1 MELFANA
8 NNSRIKAR
16 KDGRIVRNVVTNVAH
31 IPWPISFH
39 YSHLFQWSS
48 GSSFP
53 RFAITV
59 FDRSSGQSNKCSTLL
74 SSGPRMP
81 PPFVTGFVHHRCVKI
96 SRHAR
101 QALPCLPSPFPF
113 HLIFRHFRTN
123 TNTKNRAELS
133 RSRIRLFQSLGGGKL
148 KWSKIEDR
156 WRIFDI
162 LVYFYN
168 FRYFSNILLLLERRN
183 WSIQLVYFNFNFN
196 NSRYLQLNN
205 QVRRLKW
212 YIYIFGRIS
221 GGIFSMGSILMYLL
235 FHNH

>member
-1 MELFANA
+1 M
-8 NNSRIKAR
+8 
-16 KDGRIVRNVVTNVAH
+16 AH
-31 IPWPISFH
+31 IPWPNSFH

-74 SSGPRMP
+74 SSGPRML

-101 QALPCLPSPFPF
+101 QALRIALPPLSLSISFNLSAFSSPSSANQ
-113 HLIFRHFRTN
+113 HQR
-123 TNTKNRAELS
+123 ES
-133 RSRIRLFQSLGGGKL
+133 RGTLEIEDSITIISISSRGGRL
-148 KWSKIEDR
+148 KWSKIEECDR

-168 FRYFSNILLLLERRN
+168 IWLRIRWMDCRIDFDIFQIYCCYSREEIDR
-183 WSIQLVYFNFNFN
+183 WSIQL
-196 NSRYLQLNN
+196 
-205 QVRRLKW
+205 
-212 YIYIFGRIS
+212 I
-221 GGIFSMGSILMYLL
+221 
-235 FHNH
+235 

>member
-1 MELFANA
+1 M
-8 NNSRIKAR
+8 
-16 KDGRIVRNVVTNVAH
+16 AH
-31 IPWPISFH
+31 IPWPNSFH

-101 QALPCLPSPFPF
+101 QALRIALPPLSLSISFNLSAF
-113 HLIFRHFRTN
+113 S
-123 TNTKNRAELS
+123 S
-133 RSRIRLFQSLGGGKL
+133 RSSANQHQRESRGTLEIEDSITIISISSRGGRL
-148 KWSKIEDR
+148 KWSKIEECDR

-168 FRYFSNILLLLERRN
+168 IWLRIRWMDRFRYFSNILLLFERRN
-183 WSIQLVYFNFNFN
+183 WSMI
-196 NSRYLQLNN
+196 NSIDLILIILDIYSWIIKLED
-205 QVRRLKW
+205 W
-212 YIYIFGRIS
+212 SDIYIFGRIF
-221 GGIFSMGSILMYLL
+221 GDIFSMGSILMYLL
-235 FHNH
+235 FHNR